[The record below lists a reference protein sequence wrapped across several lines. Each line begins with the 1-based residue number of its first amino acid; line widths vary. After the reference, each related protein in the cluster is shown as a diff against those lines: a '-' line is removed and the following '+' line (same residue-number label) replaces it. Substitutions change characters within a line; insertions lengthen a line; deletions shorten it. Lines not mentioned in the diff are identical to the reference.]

1 MVLSTSTSFLVQ
13 VIILMSSSLL
23 PSVYPLCTNPKWNE
37 EVSNSKSIP
46 IKVTLSP
53 PVFNKA
59 NSPRMSVIWDTGTL
73 FVSNASLCDYRT
85 EVFIILNSG
94 QKYTLCVTSSSGCT
108 RGLPEGLCESGESQL
123 RLVVET
129 KDKSYLEAPF
139 EKTLR
144 EIPCKLDRKLD
155 IVDFEHGNHPIK
167 FPGTTPTTTAAVE
180 NDEVTQAT
188 STIPSLEK
196 EMTNKSTMTNTT
208 ASTITT
214 TTLETTLSPT
224 TTTFKPLPTT
234 TTTDTTVT
242 SISINMENSSH
253 TMKDSNLMN
262 ITKKR
267 SDTHNSYESCMDN
280 FSNWNETISIQVL
293 NDTVSA
299 KWSEM
304 SDPEMC
310 IISEYILEI
319 RIHNQ
324 EENGDLSQ
332 KVISSQKY
340 SPISADNNGILR
352 AEIPLSAL
360 AECKNFTY
368 ILRAIGSKNNVSVNQ
383 KGNFSIPCTLQRAN
397 SDGTTPST
405 GFRWPKKPP
414 NPTPKTAAN
423 LDPGKNSGSSQCGI
437 SVLVSSILCFIL
449 LRTF

>member
-1 MVLSTSTSFLVQ
+1 MDCE

-139 EKTLR
+139 EKTMGITLLNSQ
-144 EIPCKLDRKLD
+144 EQ
-155 IVDFEHGNHPIK
+155 HQ
-167 FPGTTPTTTAAVE
+167 TTTAAVE

-324 EENGDLSQ
+324 EEKRGFES
-332 KVISSQKY
+332 KT
-340 SPISADNNGILR
+340 
-352 AEIPLSAL
+352 EIPLSAL

-437 SVLVSSILCFIL
+437 SVLVFKHTLFHFTEDILKSFPIG
-449 LRTF
+449 